1 VPKASSKQPKVL
13 LVEDDPFLYKVLSQR
28 LRDEAIDVSV
38 STDGEAALVDAARVK
53 PNLLLLD
60 LILPKLSGFEVL
72 AHLRKT
78 PAFAK
83 LPVVV
88 LSNLGQQEDI
98 DQIEKLGVREYLVK
112 ADFSLSEMV
121 KKVKEHVSAVMK

>member
-1 VPKASSKQPKVL
+1 MSKTAKQPKVL

-28 LRDEAIDVSV
+28 LRDEGVDVTV
-38 STDGEAALVDAARVK
+38 STDGESALADADRVK

-60 LILPKLSGFEVL
+60 LILPKMSGFEVL
-72 AHLRKT
+72 AALRAK
-78 PAFAK
+78 PGFAK
-83 LPVVV
+83 LAVVV

-112 ADFSLSEMV
+112 ADYSLSEMV
-121 KKVKEHVSAVMK
+121 KKVKEHVAAVS

>member
-1 VPKASSKQPKVL
+1 VAVSKKQPNIL

-28 LRDEAIDVSV
+28 LRDEGMKVTVA
-38 STDGEAALVDAARVK
+38 TDGEAALADADRVK
-53 PNLLLLD
+53 PELLLLD
-60 LILPKLSGFEVL
+60 LILPKMSGFEVL
-72 AHLRKT
+72 GNLRKK
-78 PAFAK
+78 AVFMK

-112 ADFSLSEMV
+112 ADYSLSEMV
-121 KKVKEHVSAVMK
+121 TKIKEHVAAVEK

>member
-1 VPKASSKQPKVL
+1 MPKSTKKPKVL

-28 LRDEAIDVSV
+28 LKDEGMDVSV
-38 STDGEAALVDAARVK
+38 STDGEAALTDAEHVK
-53 PNLLLLD
+53 PDLMLLD
-60 LILPKLSGFEVL
+60 LILPKKSGFELL
-72 AHLRKT
+72 AELRKK

-98 DQIEKLGVREYLVK
+98 DQIEKLDVREYLVK
-112 ADFSLSEMV
+112 ADYSLSEMV
-121 KKVKEHVSAVMK
+121 KKVKEHADHATE

>member
-1 VPKASSKQPKVL
+1 MPKSAKQLKIL

-28 LRDEAIDVSV
+28 LRDEGMDVTV
-38 STDGEAALVDAARVK
+38 STDGEAAIADVVRVK
-53 PNLLLLD
+53 PSLILLD

-72 AHLRKT
+72 AHVRKNAVT
-78 PAFAK
+78 AK
-83 LPVVV
+83 IPVVV

-112 ADFSLSEMV
+112 ADYSLSEMV
-121 KKVKEHVSAVMK
+121 KKVKEHVAAVTK